1 MACLDNSPIPE
12 EALAGEVSSI
22 KVLKD
27 TKAPVLHVTYP
38 TAIEEVEGIPK
49 WNISDVVSI
58 TNIEEARLQSVKVE
72 IGRKSSWLPLENLY
86 FYQIVYEWTEGVHAP
101 IAYPLEIDLTSV
113 APDGQYQIKI
123 TVTDK
128 SGNVVTEERKF
139 LLNSTMFYSKPD
151 FYLHQDQN
159 DAYEQLIHIRE
170 VPLVLDVSDCG
181 YAPDLGHT
189 MFVRVDGKNID
200 YTYDAEMQKV
210 TINPLNEQNR
220 NIFKPGE
227 WLPIVIAIEQPSGDM
242 LSYSCATFSNHEDA
256 TNTEHISDLEN
267 FVV

>member
-1 MACLDNSPIPE
+1 
-12 EALAGEVSSI
+12 
-22 KVLKD
+22 
-27 TKAPVLHVTYP
+27 
-38 TAIEEVEGIPK
+38 
-49 WNISDVVSI
+49 
-58 TNIEEARLQSVKVE
+58 
-72 IGRKSSWLPLENLY
+72 
-86 FYQIVYEWTEGVHAP
+86 
-101 IAYPLEIDLTSV
+101 
-113 APDGQYQIKI
+113 
-123 TVTDK
+123 
-128 SGNVVTEERKF
+128 
-139 LLNSTMFYSKPD
+139 
-151 FYLHQDQN
+151 
-159 DAYEQLIHIRE
+159 
-170 VPLVLDVSDCG
+170 
-181 YAPDLGHT
+181 